1 VVFAANINNSN
12 ITLAVFNKDE
22 NMVFR
27 SSIASDRT
35 KCPDEYVI
43 LLQSIFD
50 LYGSDP
56 RSVKG
61 AVISSV
67 VPPLLNVFQ
76 QAVIKLLGCKPM
88 VVGPGIKTG
97 LDIKIDHH
105 SQLGTDLVANTVAA
119 VEKYKAPL
127 LIVDSGTA
135 ITLTMVNARSELCGV
150 TIIPGM
156 KVSLD
161 ALSANAAELPYI
173 SLDSPRSLFGTNTID
188 AMNSGIIYGTASM
201 LDGLIDRI
209 CNEYGNEEI
218 LTIII
223 TGEHIEHILPHLR
236 HKAIYDPNL
245 ILEGLQL
252 IYRKNQKKKK

>member
-1 VVFAANINNSN
+1 
-12 ITLAVFNKDE
+12 
-22 NMVFR
+22 M
-27 SSIASDRT
+27 
-35 KCPDEYVI
+35 
-43 LLQSIFD
+43 
-50 LYGSDP
+50 
-56 RSVKG
+56 
-61 AVISSV
+61 
-67 VPPLLNVFQ
+67 NVFQ

-119 VEKYKAPL
+119 VEKYKAPS
-127 LIVDSGTA
+127 LIVDSGHCHYLNHGKRKKRAVRRDNNT
-135 ITLTMVNARSELCGV
+135 
-150 TIIPGM
+150 GM